1 MSPVK
6 PVFKKRKQTFF
17 KVNKDTYF
25 DQTFNFTIENSKLLQ
40 AKPRLKIQDHMKLPK
55 LELTKTIQKPIKKG
69 KNVAHLSP
77 QSPKVKKIIKR
88 N

>member
-25 DQTFNFTIENSKLLQ
+25 DQTFNFTIENSKLPQ
-40 AKPRLKIQDHMKLPK
+40 EKHRLKIQDPMKLPK
-55 LELTKTIQKPIKKG
+55 FRID
-69 KNVAHLSP
+69 
-77 QSPKVKKIIKR
+77 
-88 N
+88 